1 MGETAWVPSFAT
13 ATVTEVLQERPG
25 LVRIAVDVHGGEVHR
40 AYAVTGLVGPVGVGD
55 EVVLNTTAVELGL
68 GTGGWHVVHWNL
80 SRGALVQPG
89 PGHIMKLRYTSLQA
103 DTGAAE
109 ELRADVL
116 ADAADL
122 GGMPVVVGGLHS
134 QVPCVAVAL
143 ASASPGLRVAYV
155 MTDGGALPLALSEL
169 VPAMARAGLLVG
181 TVTAGQAFGGDHEAV
196 NVPSAL
202 VVARHVLRADVTIVA
217 MGPGGVGTG
226 TALGFSALEVGPA
239 LDAAERLGGRPVAV
253 CRFSLGDERP
263 RHQGVSHH
271 TRTALDVAT
280 RATATIGVPR
290 GPFASRVRDDLS
302 AAGLSAR
309 HDLVDV
315 DDPGIPELLAASG
328 LTVTTMGRGPDRDP
342 GAFAVAG
349 AAGTV
354 AGTLL

>member
-1 MGETAWVPSFAT
+1 MPSFRT
-13 ATVTEVLQERPG
+13 ATVTEVLSVRPG
-25 LVRIAVDVHGGEVHR
+25 LVRVAVDVHGGAPHR
-40 AYAVTGLVGPVGVGD
+40 AYAVTALVGPVDVGD
-55 EVVLNTTAVELGL
+55 DVVLNTTAVELGL

-80 SRGALVQPG
+80 ARDSFAEPG
-89 PGHIMKLRYTSLQA
+89 PGHIVKLRYTSLQV

-109 ELRADVL
+109 EL
-116 ADAADL
+116 DAGVASGPTEL

-143 ASASPGLRVAYV
+143 AAAVPGLRVAYV
-155 MTDGGALPLALSEL
+155 MTDGGALPLALSEM
-169 VPAMARAGLLVG
+169 VPAMVRAGLLVG

-202 VVARHVLRADVTIVA
+202 VVARRALRADVTVVA
-217 MGPGGVGTG
+217 MGPGSVGTG
-226 TALGFSALEVGPA
+226 TELGFSALEVGPA

-280 RATATIGVPR
+280 GSRVTIGVPK
-290 GPFASRVRDDLS
+290 GPFAARVTDDLA
-302 AAGLSAR
+302 AAGLAR
-309 HDLVDV
+309 RHHLVEV
-315 DDPGIPELLAASG
+315 DDPGIPELLSASG
-328 LTVTTMGRGPDRDP
+328 LTVTTMGRTPDRDP

-354 AGTLL
+354 AASLLG